1 MKRTSAKHRAFCIL
15 LLAALGCSKSAPE
28 SHDSH
33 AARATDGS
41 AHPPMRTRDL
51 ATFGES
57 DTEALKITD
66 IIYQARGVANAQMVI
81 TPAGNVLIDTGLPQQ
96 ADRLVAQLR
105 AVSDAPITH
114 LIVSH
119 AHADHYVAHDSFVD
133 DDTQIIAHAEFP
145 EVQEQLY
152 ELFPFQMPRN
162 RLYFPDHVP
171 ELPRMALGL
180 AKKMYPVIEPDVLVD
195 GTYKFEVGGI
205 EFEVIAT
212 PGAEGPDSVSV
223 WLPQQKVL
231 FTGDLFGH
239 MFPMWP
245 NITTI
250 RGERHRFMMPYVESL
265 NKVLELEP
273 EIIVPS
279 HFYPVTDKEEIREGV
294 TRIRDAVLYVHDAVV
309 KGMNEDK
316 DVYTLMREIK
326 LPPEL
331 QVSEG
336 HGKVSWG
343 VRSISEGYVG
353 WFQMKSATEM
363 YPVPVSDVYP
373 DLVTAA
379 GGADVVAKLAQRK
392 LAEGNPVEALHL
404 SEVALEAAPE
414 NQAALRAELAAYE
427 KLLEESNDEN
437 HYEVFRLREL
447 IRETRAEL
455 SIEERTTH
463 GPH

>member
-1 MKRTSAKHRAFCIL
+1 MKAWLICVL
-15 LLAALGCSKSAPE
+15 VLGLGCSKSAPSSDE
-28 SHDSH
+28 TAGSTS
-33 AARATDGS
+33 ADGS
-41 AHPPMRTRDL
+41 GRPPMRTRDL
-51 ATFGES
+51 ATFGED

-66 IIYQARGVANAQMVI
+66 IVYQVRGVANAQMVI

-96 ADRLVAQLR
+96 AGRMVEQMK
-105 AVSDAPITH
+105 AVNDGPITH
-114 LIVSH
+114 LVVSH
-119 AHADHYVAHDSFVD
+119 AHADHYGAYDSWVD
-133 DDTQIIAHAEFP
+133 DDTQVIAHAEFP
-145 EVQEQLY
+145 EVQEQLL

-162 RLYFPDHVP
+162 RMFFPGHVP
-171 ELPRMALGL
+171 PLPRMALGL
-180 AKKMYPVIEPDVLVD
+180 AKKMYPVIDVDVLVD
-195 GTYKFEVGGI
+195 DTYSFEVGGVK
-205 EFEVIAT
+205 FEVIAT

-223 WLPQQKVL
+223 WLPEQKIL

-273 EIIVPS
+273 ELIVPS
-279 HFYPVTDKEEIREGV
+279 HYYPVTNKEEIREGV

-309 KGMNEDK
+309 EGVNEGK

-343 VRSISEGYVG
+343 VRSIWEGYIG
-353 WFQMKSATEM
+353 WFHMQSATEM
-363 YPVPVSDVYP
+363 YAVPASDVYP
-373 DLVTAA
+373 DLVAAA
-379 GGADVVAKLAQRK
+379 GGAGAVARLAQKK
-392 LAEGNPVEALHL
+392 LETGNAVEALHL
-404 SEVALEAAPE
+404 SEIALAAAPKDE
-414 NQAALRAELAAYE
+414 AALRAKLTAYE
-427 KLLEESNDEN
+427 NLLEESNDEN
-437 HYEVFRLREL
+437 HYEVFWLRDL
-447 IRETRAEL
+447 IKETRGEL
-455 SIEERTTH
+455 GMPEQAAH

>member
-1 MKRTSAKHRAFCIL
+1 MKVWLICVL
-15 LLAALGCSKSAPE
+15 VLGLGCSKSAP
-28 SHDSH
+28 SSDN
-33 AARATDGS
+33 TS
-41 AHPPMRTRDL
+41 ASISADASGRPPMRTRDL
-51 ATFGES
+51 ATFGED

-66 IIYQARGVANAQMVI
+66 IVYQVRGVANAQMVI

-96 ADRLVAQLR
+96 AGRMVEQMK
-105 AVSDAPITH
+105 AVNDGPITH
-114 LIVSH
+114 LVVSH
-119 AHADHYVAHDSFVD
+119 AHADHYGAYDSWVD

-162 RLYFPDHVP
+162 RMFFPGHVP
-171 ELPRMALGL
+171 PLPRMALGL
-180 AKKMYPVIEPDVLVD
+180 AKKMYPVIDADVLVD
-195 GTYKFEVGGI
+195 DTYSFEVGGVQ
-205 EFEVIAT
+205 FEVIAT

-223 WLPQQKVL
+223 WLPQHKIL

-250 RGERHRFMMPYVESL
+250 RGERHRFMLPYVESL

-279 HFYPVTDKEEIREGV
+279 HYYPVTNKEEIREGV

-309 KGMNEDK
+309 EGVNDGK

-343 VRSISEGYVG
+343 VRSIWEGYIG
-353 WFQMKSATEM
+353 WFHMQSATEM
-363 YPVPVSDVYP
+363 YPVPASDVYP
-373 DLVTAA
+373 ELVAAA
-379 GGADVVAKLAQRK
+379 GGVGAVAKLAQKK
-392 LAEGNPVEALHL
+392 LETGNAVEALHL
-404 SEVALEAAPE
+404 SEIALTAAPKDE
-414 NQAALRAELAAYE
+414 AALRAKLTAYE

-437 HYEVFRLREL
+437 HYEVFWLRDL
-447 IRETRAEL
+447 IKETREEL
-455 SIEERTTH
+455 SMPEQAVH

>member
-1 MKRTSAKHRAFCIL
+1 MKPWVIALVVLVSA
-15 LLAALGCSKSAPE
+15 GCSKSSPSSEA
-28 SHDSH
+28 SQQATTTDSSE
-33 AARATDGS
+33 R
-41 AHPPMRTRDL
+41 PPMRTRDL
-51 ATFGES
+51 ATFGED

-66 IIYQARGVANAQMVI
+66 IVYQVRGVANAQMVI
-81 TPAGNVLIDTGLPQQ
+81 TPAGNVLIDTGLPHQ
-96 ADRLVAQLR
+96 AGRLVEQMN
-105 AVSDAPITH
+105 AVNDGPITH
-114 LIVSH
+114 LVVSH
-119 AHADHYVAHDSFVD
+119 AHADHYGAYDSWVD
-133 DDTQIIAHAEFP
+133 DDTQVIAHAEFP
-145 EVQEQLY
+145 EVQEQLH

-162 RLYFPDHVP
+162 RMFFPGHVP
-171 ELPRMALGL
+171 PLPRMALGL
-180 AKKMYPVIEPDVLVD
+180 AKKMYPVIDVDVLVD
-195 GTYKFEVGGI
+195 DTYSFEVGGVK
-205 EFEVIAT
+205 FEVIAT

-223 WLPQQKVL
+223 WLPQHKIL

-279 HFYPVTDKEEIREGV
+279 HYYPVMDKEEIREGV

-309 KGMNEDK
+309 EGINEGK

-343 VRSISEGYVG
+343 VRSIWEGYIG
-353 WFQMKSATEM
+353 WFHMQSATEM
-363 YPVPVSDVYP
+363 YPVPASDVYP
-373 DLVTAA
+373 DLVAAA
-379 GGADVVAKLAQRK
+379 GGVGAVAKLAQKK
-392 LAEGNPVEALHL
+392 LETGNAVEALHL
-404 SEVALEAAPE
+404 SEVALAADPKDE
-414 NQAALRAELAAYE
+414 AALRAKLAAYE
-427 KLLEESNDEN
+427 RLLEESNDEN
-437 HYEVFRLREL
+437 HYEVFWLRDV
-447 IRETRAEL
+447 IKETREEL
-455 SIEERTTH
+455 SMPEQAVH

>member
-1 MKRTSAKHRAFCIL
+1 
-15 LLAALGCSKSAPE
+15 
-28 SHDSH
+28 
-33 AARATDGS
+33 
-41 AHPPMRTRDL
+41 MRTRDL
-51 ATFGES
+51 ETFGEN
-57 DTEALKITD
+57 DTEALEITD
-66 IIYQARGVANAQMVI
+66 IVYQVRGVANAQMVV

-96 ADRLVAQLR
+96 ADRMVAQMK
-105 AVSDAPITH
+105 AANDGPITH

-119 AHADHYVAHDSFVD
+119 AHADHYGAYDSWVD

-145 EVQEQLY
+145 EIQRQLY

-162 RLYFPDHVP
+162 RMFFPGHVP
-171 ELPRMALGL
+171 PLPRMALGL
-180 AKKMYPVIEPDVLVD
+180 AKNIYPVIDLDVLVD
-195 GTYKFEVGGI
+195 DTYSFEVGGV

-223 WLPQQKVL
+223 WLPQHKIL

-273 EIIVPS
+273 EVIVPS

-309 KGMNEDK
+309 EGINENK

-331 QVSEG
+331 RVSEG

-343 VRSISEGYVG
+343 VRSIWEGYIG
-353 WFQMKSATEM
+353 WFHMRSATEM
-363 YPVPVSDVYP
+363 YPVPASEVYP
-373 DLVTAA
+373 ELVAAA
-379 GGADVVAKLAQRK
+379 GGAAAVAKLAEKK
-392 LAEGNPVEALHL
+392 LEEGKPVEALHL
-404 SEVALEAAPE
+404 SEAALSASPGNEP
-414 NQAALRAELAAYE
+414 ALRAKLATYE
-427 KLLEESNDEN
+427 TLLKESHDEN
-437 HYEVFRLREL
+437 HYEVFWLRDL
-447 IRETRAEL
+447 IKSTRAEL
-455 SIEERTTH
+455 GIAESAHR